1 MRMKS
6 DIINGSFDKYVY
18 RKENL
23 MKRLFLIAV
32 LAVTM
37 TFSACKTDD
46 KKVDDNKI
54 ETTENTTEDTTANDE
69 KEDNIDEEENKDD
82 TEEKVEELELDDA
95 KKKTLEENTKTLTD
109 LLAKRDF
116 DKFKEN
122 ISEEF
127 KKATEGQDLD
137 VFKMLEEELGA
148 YKEITKTEVET
159 QNGYYLTDSTLQ
171 FEKGTVDQT
180 IAYNSEMVADGINFL
195 NMKKDIIPEEGEKAI
210 TLDAGTGYPVKG
222 MIKMPKGEVKAGIVI
237 VDGSGPNDMNM
248 TLGENKMMKHLSDQ
262 LAEKGFA
269 VLRFNKR
276 TYEYGKELAKIGMQN
291 KTLIKDEFIDDAA
304 EGLKTLAKE
313 EGVPADKLFI
323 LGHSQSGSYLPVI
336 NETAGNLAKGYIILS
351 GTPTNIAELSKKQ
364 LETVLAEGSENADEE
379 QVKMM
384 KDNIK
389 TNDEILSKIETM
401 SEEELN
407 NPQNYPYGI
416 PGVYVKDLMRYDPIK
431 LYNDSK
437 LPVFIRNAEFDKQV
451 PVSEIEL
458 WKNGLNKKEND
469 SIEEVKG
476 ANHMMQP
483 SDGKTKLANLI
494 TDEYQKDAPI
504 VSSVIDDIST
514 WIEKITK

>member
-1 MRMKS
+1 
-6 DIINGSFDKYVY
+6 
-18 RKENL
+18 

-37 TFSACKTDD
+37 TFSACKTNDTKVDD
-46 KKVDDNKI
+46 KKV
-54 ETTENTTEDTTANDE
+54 ETTEDAAKTDE
-69 KEDNIDEEENKDD
+69 KDNKENEDKKDD
-82 TEEKVEELELDDA
+82 KENKVEEAKLDEE
-95 KKKTLEENTKTLTD
+95 KKKTLEEKTKALTE

-116 DKFKEN
+116 DKFKES

-137 VFKMLEEELGA
+137 VFKMLEQELGA
-148 YKEITKTEVET
+148 YKEIVKTEIET

-180 IAYNSEMVADGINFL
+180 IAFNGEMVADGVNYL
-195 NMKKDIIPEEGEKAI
+195 NMKKDIVPEEGEKEI

-248 TLGENKMMKHLSDQ
+248 TLGQNKMMKHLSDQ

-276 TYEYGKELAKIGMQN
+276 TYQYGKELAKIGMQN

-304 EGLKTLAKE
+304 EGLKTLAKKQ
-313 EGVPADKLFI
+313 GIPTDKLFI

-364 LETVLAEGSENADEE
+364 LEKVIEEGSENADEE

-384 KDNIK
+384 KQNIK
-389 TNDEILSKIETM
+389 TNDELLKKIETM
-401 SEEELN
+401 SDEELN
-407 NPQNYPYGI
+407 KPENYPFGI
-416 PGVYVKDLMRYDPIK
+416 PGVYVKDLMKYDPIK

-437 LPVFIRNAEFDKQV
+437 LPIFIRIAEFDKQV
-451 PVSEIEL
+451 PVSELEL
-458 WKNGLNKKEND
+458 WKNGLDKNEND

-504 VSSVIDDIST
+504 VSSVIDDIAA

>member
-1 MRMKS
+1 
-6 DIINGSFDKYVY
+6 
-18 RKENL
+18 

-37 TFSACKTDD
+37 TFSACKTNDTKVDD
-46 KKVDDNKI
+46 KKV
-54 ETTENTTEDTTANDE
+54 ETTEDAAKTDE
-69 KEDNIDEEENKDD
+69 KDNKENEDKKDD
-82 TEEKVEELELDDA
+82 KENKVEEAKLDEE
-95 KKKTLEENTKTLTD
+95 KKKTLEEKTKALTE

-116 DKFKEN
+116 DKFKES

-137 VFKMLEEELGA
+137 VFKMLEQELGA
-148 YKEITKTEVET
+148 YKEIVKTEIET

-180 IAYNSEMVADGINFL
+180 IAFNGEMVADGVNYL
-195 NMKKDIIPEEGEKAI
+195 NMKKDIVPEEGEKEI

-248 TLGENKMMKHLSDQ
+248 TLGQNKMMKHLSDQ

-276 TYEYGKELAKIGMQN
+276 TYQYGKELAKIGMQN

-313 EGVPADKLFI
+313 QGIPTDKLFI

-364 LETVLAEGSENADEE
+364 LEKVIEEGSENADEE

-384 KDNIK
+384 KQNIK
-389 TNDEILSKIETM
+389 TNDELLKKIETM
-401 SEEELN
+401 SDEELN
-407 NPQNYPYGI
+407 KPENYPFGI
-416 PGVYVKDLMRYDPIK
+416 PGVYVKDLMKYDPIK

-437 LPVFIRNAEFDKQV
+437 LPIFIRIAEFDKQV
-451 PVSEIEL
+451 PVSELEL
-458 WKNGLNKKEND
+458 WKNGLDKNEND

-504 VSSVIDDIST
+504 VSSVIDDIAA

>member
-1 MRMKS
+1 
-6 DIINGSFDKYVY
+6 
-18 RKENL
+18 

-37 TFSACKTDD
+37 TFSACKTNDTKVDD
-46 KKVDDNKI
+46 KKV
-54 ETTENTTEDTTANDE
+54 ETTEDAAKTDE
-69 KEDNIDEEENKDD
+69 KDNKENEDKKDD
-82 TEEKVEELELDDA
+82 KENKVEEAKLDEE
-95 KKKTLEENTKTLTD
+95 KKKTLEEKTKSLTE

-137 VFKMLEEELGA
+137 VFKMLEKELGA
-148 YKEITKTEVET
+148 YKEIVKTEIET

-180 IAYNSEMVADGINFL
+180 IAFNGEMVADGVNYL
-195 NMKKDIIPEEGEKAI
+195 NMKKDIVPEEGEKEI

-248 TLGENKMMKHLSDQ
+248 TLGQNKMMKHLSDQ

-276 TYEYGKELAKIGMQN
+276 TYQYGKELAKIGMQN

-313 EGVPADKLFI
+313 QGIPTDKLFI

-364 LETVLAEGSENADEE
+364 LEKVIEEGSENADEE

-384 KDNIK
+384 KQNIK
-389 TNDEILSKIETM
+389 TNDELLKKIETM
-401 SEEELN
+401 SDEELN
-407 NPQNYPYGI
+407 KPENYPFGI
-416 PGVYVKDLMRYDPIK
+416 PGVYVKDLMKYDPIK

-458 WKNGLNKKEND
+458 WKKGLDKNEND

-504 VSSVIDDIST
+504 VSSVIDDIAA

>member
-1 MRMKS
+1 
-6 DIINGSFDKYVY
+6 
-18 RKENL
+18 

-37 TFSACKTDD
+37 TFSACKTNDTKVDD
-46 KKVDDNKI
+46 KKV
-54 ETTENTTEDTTANDE
+54 ETTEDAAKTDE
-69 KEDNIDEEENKDD
+69 KDNKENEDKKDD
-82 TEEKVEELELDDA
+82 KENKVEEAKLDEE
-95 KKKTLEENTKTLTD
+95 KKKTLEEKTKTLTE

-116 DKFKEN
+116 DKFKES

-127 KKATEGQDLD
+127 KKATDGQDLD
-137 VFKMLEEELGA
+137 VFKMLEQELGA
-148 YKEITKTEVET
+148 YKEIVKTEIET

-180 IAYNSEMVADGINFL
+180 IAFNGEMVADGVNYL
-195 NMKKDIIPEEGEKAI
+195 NMKKDIVPEEGEKEI

-248 TLGENKMMKHLSDQ
+248 TLGQNKMMKHLSDQ

-276 TYEYGKELAKIGMQN
+276 TYQYGKELAKIGMQN

-313 EGVPADKLFI
+313 QGIPTDKLFI

-364 LETVLAEGSENADEE
+364 LEKVIEEGSENADEE

-384 KDNIK
+384 KQNIK
-389 TNDEILSKIETM
+389 TNDELLKKIETM
-401 SEEELN
+401 SDEELN
-407 NPQNYPYGI
+407 KPENYPFGI
-416 PGVYVKDLMRYDPIK
+416 PGVYVKDLMKYDPIK

-437 LPVFIRNAEFDKQV
+437 LPIFIRIAEFDKQV
-451 PVSEIEL
+451 PISELEL
-458 WKNGLNKKEND
+458 WKNGLDKNEND

-504 VSSVIDDIST
+504 VSSVIDDIAA